1 MKALY
6 WTIYIVSLFGLGYLI
21 AHVTRPKSAKKVT
34 VRSDQFVTSHKRQPR
49 AVNTMHLDLDF
60 TQFESKK

>member
-21 AHVTRPKSAKKVT
+21 AHVTRPKPKK
-34 VRSDQFVTSHKRQPR
+34 R
-49 AVNTMHLDLDF
+49 ARKPANTMHLDLDF

>member
-6 WTIYIVSLFGLGYLI
+6 WTVYIVALFALGYLI
-21 AHVTRPKSAKKVT
+21 AHVTRPKPKN
-34 VRSDQFVTSHKRQPR
+34 R
-49 AVNTMHLDLDF
+49 ARKPAVHSMHLDLDF

>member
-6 WTIYIVSLFGLGYLI
+6 WTIYIFSMFGLGCLI
-21 AHVTRPKSAKKVT
+21 AHVTRKPPKKPTHQAA
-34 VRSDQFVTSHKRQPR
+34 D
-49 AVNTMHLDLDF
+49 TMHLDLDF